1 MSRLCDYFSV
11 GCLVNFTLAKVF
23 RAFWVYFS
31 VSLSFGCV
39 STLSGDSSYS
49 SHRLPI
55 PEANT
60 ELFRIESIEVPSIDS
75 ISNLTAEQL
84 AELKNFIKK
93 NDISILSP
101 RDQVFEFVSRKMQH
115 FNYEGKTYTASEALR
130 VQSGNCMSLALL
142 TYAVA
147 KQLNVK
153 ASFQVI
159 HASPLLINIEND
171 LVVSSDHVRV
181 FLSDQEFKGHYLS
194 GGQYTMVDYFPD
206 TNDRA
211 GALISEQEFLAMF
224 YRNLAAE
231 ALLVNDFNYA
241 YAMLQYGFVLSQQ
254 YAPIINMLAV
264 LHRRLG
270 DFETAEKFYNYG
282 LSIAE
287 SRVVLLSNYRQLLLQ
302 KGDEQGVI
310 QIDKQLLALNDSNPY
325 DWYSLGAEALKTSD
339 YEKAQAYFKKFIENT
354 PYFHHAYYELAKAQF
369 ALGNINAA
377 KKSINTAIELAALP
391 ENQQKY
397 NAKLKWL
404 TTHAN

>member
-39 STLSGDSSYS
+39 STLSGDKSYS

-181 FLSDQEFKGHYLS
+181 FYLIRS
-194 GGQYTMVDYFPD
+194 SKDI
-206 TNDRA
+206 
-211 GALISEQEFLAMF
+211 ISVVVSTLW
-224 YRNLAAE
+224 
-231 ALLVNDFNYA
+231 
-241 YAMLQYGFVLSQQ
+241 S
-254 YAPIINMLAV
+254 IISPTQMI
-264 LHRRLG
+264 
-270 DFETAEKFYNYG
+270 G
-282 LSIAE
+282 L
-287 SRVVLLSNYRQLLLQ
+287 
-302 KGDEQGVI
+302 
-310 QIDKQLLALNDSNPY
+310 
-325 DWYSLGAEALKTSD
+325 
-339 YEKAQAYFKKFIENT
+339 
-354 PYFHHAYYELAKAQF
+354 EL
-369 ALGNINAA
+369 
-377 KKSINTAIELAALP
+377 
-391 ENQQKY
+391 
-397 NAKLKWL
+397 
-404 TTHAN
+404 